1 MREKPLSFAGGCVRV
16 RNGAYA
22 KPRGV
27 TGGSDGGPTTRL
39 GANAPVRL
47 KKRSATLTAATT
59 GGFRLAGAGAPC
71 SNKLSL
77 GIQYQSAPPQ
87 TNFPSSVSTTQ
98 QHSPPLSRTP
108 PLTLSLVATA
118 RSRYTPPTAPF
129 PSALGL
135 TPFATSVHA
144 PVAIGGI
151 GIGAR
156 ARLTGDPGGGSRRCS
171 IVREAYATA
180 TGTRAGPLRG
190 VYSHGLRQLS

>member
-1 MREKPLSFAGGCVRV
+1 MGLTQSLAASLEGPMADRRPVSVPTHRSDSKKGLRHSPPPLPVGFDSQV
-16 RNGAYA
+16 
-22 KPRGV
+22 
-27 TGGSDGGPTTRL
+27 
-39 GANAPVRL
+39 PVRHV
-47 KKRSATLTAATT
+47 
-59 GGFRLAGAGAPC
+59 
-71 SNKLSL
+71 
-77 GIQYQSAPPQ
+77 Q
-87 TNFPSSVSTTQ
+87 TNFPWGFSTSQLLHRQTSPRVSTQ

-180 TGTRAGPLRG
+180 TGTRTGPLRG